1 MPPVKTNLNRNVFVW
16 IARATKFDVNRR
28 IEKTIFVEQG
38 YKQEPI
44 ILTYFSS
51 IVRWNLFH

>member
-28 IEKTIFVEQG
+28 IGKTIFVEQG
-38 YKQEPI
+38 
-44 ILTYFSS
+44 
-51 IVRWNLFH
+51 